1 MLAVRNGPHCEME
14 DFCVSKGLIA
24 RTWIDGRVIQRAVVA
39 AMCSLTFVGFGARSQ
54 DRVPE
59 PAGYR
64 VDGYRAPTPATLA
77 GARVLTTAEAKLCW
91 KNGAVFVDV
100 LPYSPRP
107 ANLPNGTIW
116 REKTRRDIPGS
127 VWLPN
132 TGYGELAAETES
144 YFRLGLERVTQSDG
158 AKLLVFYCLRDCW
171 MSWNAAKRALAL
183 GYKNVAWYPDGTDG
197 WEAAGLPLQEAKPE
211 PASVR

>member
-1 MLAVRNGPHCEME
+1 MAVIEHA
-14 DFCVSKGLIA
+14 F
-24 RTWIDGRVIQRAVVA
+24 VA
-39 AMCSLTFVGFGARSQ
+39 AICSLRFVGFGARSQ

-59 PAGYR
+59 PTGYR
-64 VDGYRAPTPATLA
+64 VDDYRAPTPATLA
-77 GARVLTTAEAKLCW
+77 GARVLTTADAELYW

-100 LPYSPRP
+100 LAHNPRP

-127 VWLPN
+127 VWLPD
-132 TGYGELAAETES
+132 TGYGDLPSETED
-144 YFRLGLERVTQSDG
+144 YFRFVLERVTKRDG
-158 AKLLVFYCLRDCW
+158 VKLMVFYCLRDCW

-197 WEAAGLPLQEAKPE
+197 WEAAGLPLQEAMPE
-211 PASVR
+211 PASVQ